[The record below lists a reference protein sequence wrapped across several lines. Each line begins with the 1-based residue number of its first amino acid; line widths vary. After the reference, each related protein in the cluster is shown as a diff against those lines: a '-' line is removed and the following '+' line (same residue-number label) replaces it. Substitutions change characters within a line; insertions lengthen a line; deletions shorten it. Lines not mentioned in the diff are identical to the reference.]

1 MNARLLF
8 RRLLLLGTPLI
19 LVVVGFIHP
28 GGTTLSARAAAA
40 EMTFVLHLLLIPVF
54 SLIGLAGCCLTS
66 GLRGR
71 AVRVSRTA
79 LGMFAILY
87 VALDTFAGVSQGGSF
102 LLARTFPAEQQ
113 AALYEFA
120 FAVLTGPLGSGVIL
134 GLFVAGTLAW
144 IVGLSAAAI
153 ALGRSGVAREPRIL
167 MLLAGV
173 LLIGDHSTIYGS
185 LAFGC
190 FFLAAAW
197 LEFAP
202 QPGAHRQSAMTLG

>member
-1 MNARLLF
+1 MNAHLLF

-19 LVVVGFIHP
+19 LVVVGFVHP
-28 GGTTLSARAAAA
+28 GGSTLSARAAAA
-40 EMTFVLHLLLIPVF
+40 DMTFALHVLLIPVF

-66 GLRGR
+66 GLHGR
-71 AVRVSRTA
+71 AVSISRGA
-79 LGMFAILY
+79 LGMFAMLY
-87 VALDTFAGVSQGGSF
+87 VALDTFAGVSQGASF
-102 LLARTFPAEQQ
+102 MVARSFPAEQQ

-134 GLFVAGTLAW
+134 ALFVAGTLAW
-144 IVGLSAAAI
+144 IVGMSAAAL

-167 MLLAGV
+167 LILAGV
-173 LLIGDHSTIYGS
+173 LLLGDHSTIFGS

-197 LEFAP
+197 LEFVP
-202 QPGAHRQSAMTLG
+202 QLGTHRQSAPT